1 MPDTQPYITKPWWA
15 KLAEAAFYIS
25 GYLLTSVAGLMAI
38 VLVGDFPAREGGYAL
53 VAAGLLATAGV
64 VTRLYNLE
72 LIALP
77 SVLAGLGA
85 IVLWLVLNDAQVVGW
100 LVAALIPHYARRLL
114 VLVLIARRARRL
126 HTMGVQDAG
135 VV

>member
-1 MPDTQPYITKPWWA
+1 MPDSQPYITKPWWA
-15 KLAEAAFYIS
+15 KLAEATFYVA
-25 GYLLTSVAGLMAI
+25 GYLLTAVAGLMAI
-38 VLVGDFPAREGGYAL
+38 IYVDAFPAREGGYAL
-53 VAAGLLATAGV
+53 VAAGLLATIGV
-64 VTRLYNLE
+64 CTRYYNLE
-72 LIALP
+72 LVALWP
-77 SVLAGLGA
+77 VLTGLGA